1 MQRLLYLVCLFL
13 SLSAIKAQN
22 QSKNIKITIEKL
34 GLEMTLSEK
43 FSPVNLED
51 EIKKLNPKSEKYN
64 FQEFKIEDF
73 GKTEIFKID
82 NNNLFAISYDSYD
95 YSKNDYSEMVREKNE
110 EAFQLYKNVF
120 PNAIIESD
128 TTSEVIDDVSFI
140 KYSQKVTISARK
152 TIYHVSYY
160 KLFQNKIDLVLAL
173 SFDGT
178 NYGEEMMDIV
188 RKSKIKLKN

>member
-1 MQRLLYLVCLFL
+1 MQRLLYWVCLFL

-82 NNNLFAISYDSYD
+82 NNNLMAISYDSYD

-152 TIYHVSYY
+152 TIYYVSYY

-173 SFDGT
+173 SFDDT
-178 NYGEEMMDIV
+178 NYGEEMMDII

>member
-1 MQRLLYLVCLFL
+1 MQRLLYLLCLFL
-13 SLSAIKAQN
+13 SLSVIKAQ
-22 QSKNIKITIEKL
+22 NIKITIQKL

-43 FSPVNLED
+43 FSPVNLEN

-82 NNNLFAISYDSYD
+82 NNNLMAISYDSYD
-95 YSKNDYSEMVREKNE
+95 YSKNDYSEIVREKNE

-128 TTSEVIDDVSFI
+128 NTTEVIDDVSFI

-160 KLFQNKIDLVLAL
+160 KLFQNKIELIIAL
-173 SFDGT
+173 SFDDI
-178 NYGEEMMDIV
+178 NKGEEMINIV
-188 RKSKIKLKN
+188 KNSKIKN